1 MFKASMM
8 AAALALRTMFVA
20 LTCSIIFSQLFVD
33 ADIVVNE
40 LERTIDLTSQLAK
53 LSTTLTIENQGDAA
67 VNEFLLT
74 FEKDVAAHIAF
85 LEVVDKSDDEVKLS
99 YSAVAGETG
108 IFKISMSS
116 PLAKDNSATFI
127 VETVLSH
134 ILQPYPAKIA
144 QSEKQQILYTGNLYF
159 YSPYAVKTQKTIIK
173 LSSSTIESHTKVK
186 PYSVNDNVI
195 TYGPYK
201 DSRPHSSQE
210 LKVHYENN
218 SPFLTVNE
226 MTRWIEVS
234 HWGNVAVEETYHM
247 THEGAQLKGH
257 FSRYD
262 YQRSPAHAAIKSFKT
277 VLPAAARDVYYRDE
291 IGNISTSNMLVQH
304 DSVEVELRPRFP
316 LFGGWQTRYYLGYNV
331 PAYQYLFN
339 KGDKYI
345 LKMRVIDHV
354 FDEFVVDKLTV
365 KIVLPEGSAGI
376 KVKMP
381 FKLSEERQEIHK
393 TYLDTVGRPVVVL
406 TKNNL
411 MEGHIQDLEVH
422 YTFKKLQLLQE
433 PLLCVAAFYILFI
446 TVICIVRLDFSITKD
461 AAKESRMKI
470 ASLVEEL
477 LSACDRRSSIYT
489 AFDSAIDKF
498 KQSRD
503 QSTYTLA
510 FKKANADYT
519 TLSTTITDIC
529 TALVKEDAEIGEKIG
544 EIQKKEGERKALVDQ
559 ASTLAVKV
567 VAGKIGRQQYM
578 ESEQTA
584 IAKREKLGEELDNLL
599 STL

>member
-1 MFKASMM
+1 MM
-8 AAALALRTMFVA
+8 AAAFRTMLVA
-20 LTCSIIFSQLFVD
+20 FTCSIILNLAG
-33 ADIVVNE
+33 ADIVISE

-53 LSTTLTIENQGDAA
+53 LTTTITLENKGDAA
-67 VNEFLLT
+67 VNEFVLAY
-74 FEKDVAAHIAF
+74 EKDAANIAF
-85 LEVVDKSDDEVKLS
+85 LEVTDKSDDDVKLAIS
-99 YSAVAGETG
+99 EVEAGV
-108 IFKISMSS
+108 FKVTLPSS
-116 PLAKDNSATFI
+116 LAKDDSASFI
-127 VETVLSH
+127 VETVYSH

-144 QSEKQQILYTGNLYF
+144 QTEKQQFLYSGNLYF
-159 YSPYAVKTQKTIIK
+159 YSPYKVKTQKTTVK
-173 LSSSTIESHTKVK
+173 LSSSSVESHTKIK
-186 PYSVNDNVI
+186 PYSVNENVI

-201 DSRPHSSQE
+201 ESKAYNTQE

-339 KGDKYI
+339 KGDKYV

-354 FDEFVVDKLTV
+354 FDEFVVDKLNV
-365 KIVLPEGSAGI
+365 KIVLPEGCTNI
-376 KVKMP
+376 KVNMP
-381 FKLSEERQEIHK
+381 FKLTEERQEIHK

-406 TKNNL
+406 TKKNL
-411 MEGHIQDLEVH
+411 IEGHIQDLEVH

-446 TVICIVRLDFSITKD
+446 TVICVVRLDFSITKD

-477 LSACDRRSSIYT
+477 LSACDRRSSIYA
-489 AFDSAIDKF
+489 AFDAAIDKF

-503 QSTYTLA
+503 QANYTIG
-510 FKKANADYT
+510 FKKANSDYS
-519 TLSTTITDIC
+519 TLTTTITDIC
-529 TALVKEDAEIGEKIG
+529 TALVKEDAEVGEKIT
-544 EIQKKEGERKALVDQ
+544 EVQKKEAERKALVDQ

-567 VAGKIGRQQYM
+567 VAGKLGRQQYM

>member
-1 MFKASMM
+1 MM
-8 AAALALRTMFVA
+8 AAAFRTMLVA
-20 LTCSIIFSQLFVD
+20 FTCSIILNLAG
-33 ADIVVNE
+33 ADIVISE

-53 LSTTLTIENQGDAA
+53 LTTTITLENKGDAA
-67 VNEFLLT
+67 VNEFVLAY
-74 FEKDVAAHIAF
+74 EKDAANIAF
-85 LEVVDKSDDEVKLS
+85 LEVTDKSDDDVKLAIS
-99 YSAVAGETG
+99 EVEAGV
-108 IFKISMSS
+108 FKVTLPSS
-116 PLAKDNSATFI
+116 LAKDDSASFI
-127 VETVLSH
+127 VETVYSH

-144 QSEKQQILYTGNLYF
+144 QTEKQQFLYSGNLYF
-159 YSPYAVKTQKTIIK
+159 YPPYKVKTQKTTVK
-173 LSSSTIESHTKVK
+173 LSSSSVESHTKIKPFSVK
-186 PYSVNDNVI
+186 ENVI

-201 DSRPHSSQE
+201 ESKAYNTQE

-339 KGDKYI
+339 KGDKYV

-354 FDEFVVDKLTV
+354 FDEFVVDKLNV
-365 KIVLPEGSAGI
+365 KIVLPEGCTNI
-376 KVKMP
+376 KVNMP
-381 FKLSEERQEIHK
+381 FKLTEERKEIHK

-406 TKNNL
+406 TKKNL
-411 MEGHIQDLEVH
+411 IEGHIQDLEVH

-446 TVICIVRLDFSITKD
+446 TVICVVRLDFSITKD

-477 LSACDRRSSIYT
+477 LSACDRRSSIYA
-489 AFDSAIDKF
+489 AFDAAIDKF

-503 QSTYTLA
+503 QTQYTIG
-510 FKKANADYT
+510 FKKANSDYS
-519 TLSTTITDIC
+519 TLTTTITDIC
-529 TALVKEDAEIGEKIG
+529 TALVKEDAVVGEKITVVQ
-544 EIQKKEGERKALVDQ
+544 EKEAERKALVDQ

-567 VAGKIGRQQYM
+567 VAGKLGRQQYM